1 MQQNQLL
8 AGWGP
13 FMYADQEGYLSKNSG
28 AHPRRFRFSFSCCL
42 PTPGGHT
49 LLSSASLLFQV
60 FFMQKCGLPGHQWT
74 LGNIALWAR
83 SACVRSLLQFFA
95 TPWTSPTNLPGSSVH
110 GIFQA
115 RILEQV
121 PISYSRGSSWA
132 RNWTCVSC
140 FGSQILYHWGTW
152 EVHQPARRY
161 DYKDSGER
169 LSWPQWTETCEII
182 LTILKDNKPVIV
194 SSFYATFRDTWMISP
209 NHIQFTIKTRWG

>member
-1 MQQNQLL
+1 MQQNRLL
-8 AGWGP
+8 AAWGP

-42 PTPGGHT
+42 PMPGGHT

-60 FFMQKCGLPGHQWT
+60 FFMQKCGLPGQQWT
-74 LGNIALWAR
+74 LSNIALWAR
-83 SACVRSLLQFFA
+83 SACVRSLLQLFA

-152 EVHQPARRY
+152 EAHQPARSY
-161 DYKDSGER
+161 DHKDSGER
-169 LSWPQWTETCEII
+169 LSWPQWTETGEII
-182 LTILKDNKPVIV
+182 LTILKDNKHVIV
-194 SSFYATFRDTWMISP
+194 SSFYATFRDTWMTSP